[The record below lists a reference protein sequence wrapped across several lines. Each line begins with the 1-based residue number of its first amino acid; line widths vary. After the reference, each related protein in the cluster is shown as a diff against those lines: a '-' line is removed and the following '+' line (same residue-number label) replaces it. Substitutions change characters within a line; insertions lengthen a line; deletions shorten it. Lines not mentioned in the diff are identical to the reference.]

1 MARSLRIAALIVIA
15 AAAVGAGT
23 WAALRY
29 IARPQGAFSRSA
41 PDSASPAS
49 RPAEATRRIKATLF
63 YVSTDGLHL
72 ASSERDVP
80 FAEGTSEQARKIVEA
95 LLEPAPGGLAS
106 AVPAGTVLRGLFVGE
121 HGDAY
126 VDFSGNLRTNHPGG
140 SLNELL
146 TVYAIVS
153 ALTVNLPAI
162 STVQILIDGHE
173 VDTLAGHVDLRRP
186 LPNAPQWTEKGTP

>member
-1 MARSLRIAALIVIA
+1 MARWIRTTALIVIA
-15 AAAVGAGT
+15 AAAVGTGT

-29 IARPQGAFSRSA
+29 FARPHGPFFGSA
-41 PDSASPAS
+41 PAAPAS
-49 RPAEATRRIKATLF
+49 VPAPVEATRRIKATLF
-63 YVSTDGLHL
+63 YVSADGLRL
-72 ASSERDVP
+72 APAERDVL
-80 FAEGTSEQARKIVEA
+80 FAEGTSEQAKKIVEA
-95 LLEPAPGGLAS
+95 LLEPPPGGLAS
-106 AVPAGTVLRGLFVGE
+106 AVPAGTSLRGLFVGE

-126 VDFSGNLRTNHPGG
+126 IDFSGSLRTNHPGG

-186 LPNAPQWTEKGTP
+186 LPNAPQWTEKGKP